1 MKIDFEKT
9 EEKCVPHFN
18 GGEKEIFLKMIS
30 VPGETVLMGRLAPG
44 ASVGLHAHRTDSE
57 TVCVLSGTGKAICDG
72 ELERLV
78 PGSVHYCPKGCSHSQ
93 INDGEEELR
102 FFAVVPKG

>member
-1 MKIDFEKT
+1 
-9 EEKCVPHFN
+9 
-18 GGEKEIFLKMIS
+18 MIS

-78 PGSVHYCPKGCSHSQ
+78 PGSVHYCPKGCSHSL